1 MKGLVFGT
9 AGIPLATPERNTLNG
24 ISYLKK
30 LGLGAM
36 ELEFVRQVNITKEK
50 APDIK
55 RAAQQNEITLTCHGQ
70 YFINLNALE
79 KKKEA
84 ASIQRVL
91 NAARI
96 ADLCGAFS
104 LTFHSAYYLGITP
117 EKVYSR
123 VNDALQHITKT
134 LQNEGHSIRISP
146 ETTGKGSQFGT
157 LSELVRLA
165 QDIEQVGICVD
176 FSHLYARSVGS
187 FNAGEDFREALTAI
201 EKGLGRVALNS
212 MHIHMS
218 GMHYGPKGERNHLN
232 MKDEDNHF
240 NYMGVLKALKEFK
253 AEGAVISE
261 SPNIEEDSLLM
272 QKAYAKSPR

>member
-30 LGLGAM
+30 IGLGAM
-36 ELEFVRQVNITKEK
+36 EIEFVRQVNIPKEK
-50 APDIK
+50 TSGIK
-55 RAAQQNEITLTCHGQ
+55 KASQQNEILLTCHGQ
-70 YFINLNALE
+70 YFINLNSLE
-79 KKKEA
+79 KEKRE

-104 LTFHSAYYLGITP
+104 LTFHSAYYMDLP
-117 EKVYSR
+117 ADNVYLKVRES
-123 VNDALQHITKT
+123 LKSITKK
-134 LQNEGHSIRISP
+134 LKDEGHSIRISP
-146 ETTGKGSQFGT
+146 ETTGKGTQFGT
-157 LSELVRLA
+157 VSELIRLA
-165 QDIEQVGICVD
+165 QEVEQVGICVD
-176 FSHLYARSVGS
+176 FSHLYSRSVGS
-187 FNAGEDFREALTAI
+187 FNTEADFKEALTEI
-201 EKGLGRVALNS
+201 EKGLGREALSS
-212 MHIHMS
+212 MHIHLS

-240 NYMGVLKALKEFK
+240 TYKAVLQALKEFN
-253 AEGAVISE
+253 AAGVVISE

-272 QKAYAKSPR
+272 QKTYARLSR